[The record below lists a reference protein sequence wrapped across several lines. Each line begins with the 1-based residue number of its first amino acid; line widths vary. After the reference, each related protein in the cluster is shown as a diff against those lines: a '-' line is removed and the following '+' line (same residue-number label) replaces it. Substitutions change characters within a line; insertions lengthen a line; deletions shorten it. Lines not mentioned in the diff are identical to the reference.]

1 MGRILLICRL
11 AVRDLRKR
19 PGEAALLL
27 LAMAAATTTLTLGLV
42 LHGVTEKPYQSTRA
56 ATAGPDI
63 VASRGPQHGDTPG
76 VDPAIL
82 RKLAGEA
89 GVAGSSGPYPY
100 TQKRVT
106 TGGLTVPAWLQGR
119 DTGSAPV
126 DQPRLTAGEWARPG
140 GAVLEASFAKAVGAR
155 AGDQIDIGGRQFTVA
170 GVAATAATGP
180 YPKVCFAPCYYG
192 AAKPPMPDEQT
203 GPPVGDVE
211 PHKDWFLPGPAG
223 LIWLTE
229 ADVRALA
236 EPDSLGYVLNL
247 RLTDPTTAPAFAAA
261 HVSVGDDAALAVA
274 TWQDVQS
281 ANSWVIESKRFSLL
295 LGSWLLMLLALAS
308 IVVLVGGRM
317 AAQVRRVG
325 LLKAVG
331 ATPALV
337 AVVLLAEHIAIALL
351 ASAVGLVT
359 GRLLAPLLTAP
370 GAGLIG
376 RAGPVPFTA
385 LTVAL
390 VVAVGLGIAAVATF
404 VPAVRA
410 ARTGTVQALADVARP
425 PRRTARL
432 ISFSAR
438 LPVPLLLGLR
448 LAARRPRRTW
458 LAVFAVAVTIS
469 GIVAALAT
477 RAHRFEEAAPG
488 VDPRIAMSQGLLVM
502 TVMLTVQ
509 AVVNAIC
516 LAWAST
522 LDTRQSAALARAF
535 GATPAQVS
543 AGLAAAQLLPALG
556 GAVLGLA
563 GGLGMAQ
570 VFDED
575 PLTVPPL
582 WQLALVLLGTAAV
595 IVVCTAV
602 PARIGATRPA
612 GEILQSA

>member
-27 LAMAAATTTLTLGLV
+27 LTIAAASTTLTLGLV
-42 LHGVTEKPYQSTRA
+42 LHGVTEQPYQSTRA
-56 ATAGPDI
+56 ATAGPDVI
-63 VASRGPQHGDTPG
+63 ASRSAQHVGTDR
-76 VDPAIL
+76 VDPAGL
-82 RKLAGEA
+82 RKLADEP

-100 TQKRVT
+100 LQKRVT

-119 DTGSAPV
+119 DTGAAPV
-126 DQPRLTAGEWARPG
+126 DQPDLTAGEWARPG
-140 GAVLEASFAKAVGAR
+140 GAVLEASFAQAVGAR
-155 AGDQIDIGGRQFTVA
+155 VGDPIDIGGRQFTVA
-170 GVAATAATGP
+170 GVAVSAASGP
-180 YPKVCFAPCYYG
+180 YPKVCYAPCYYG
-192 AAKPPMPDEQT
+192 AARPPIPAEPT
-203 GPPVGDVE
+203 GPAPDTVVPE
-211 PHKDWFLPGPAG
+211 PGGFFPGPAG

-236 EPDSLGYVLNL
+236 GPDPLGYVLNL
-247 RLTDPTTAPAFAAA
+247 RLTDPAAAPAFAAA
-261 HVSVGDDAALAVA
+261 HVSVSDDAAVAVA
-274 TWQDVQS
+274 TWQDVQD

-295 LGSWLLMLLALAS
+295 FGSWLLMLLALAS

-317 AAQVRRVG
+317 ATQVRRVG

-337 AVVLLAEHIAIALL
+337 AVVLLAEHLAIALL
-351 ASAVGLVT
+351 ASAVGLVA
-359 GRLLAPLLTAP
+359 GRLLAPLLTDP
-370 GAGLIG
+370 GAGLVG

-385 LTVAL
+385 VTVAL
-390 VVAVGLGIAAVATF
+390 VAAAALGIAAVATF

-425 PRRTARL
+425 PRRSVRL
-432 ISFSAR
+432 IALSAR

-509 AVVNAIC
+509 AVVNTIC
-516 LAWAST
+516 LAWATT
-522 LDTRQSAALARAF
+522 LDTRQSAALVRAF

-543 AGLAAAQLLPALG
+543 GGISAAQVLPALVG
-556 GAVLGLA
+556 VVFGVA
-563 GGLGMAQ
+563 GGLGIAQ
-570 VFDED
+570 VFDDD

-582 WQLALVLLGTAAV
+582 WQLALVLLGTVAV
-595 IVVCTAV
+595 VVLCTAV

-612 GEILQSA
+612 GEILQAG